1 MPNYTRVAEISSVV
15 DPFCEK
21 RFWSDRQQSMPIS
34 NPVSAVT
41 GLVIL
46 VIATCTRNIS
56 NPAKLPIP
64 STSVASFYLCRA
76 SLGIVG
82 AGTIVFHSIDDTQ
95 SQFSNF
101 NFRMC
106 DWLPIVLMC
115 TNILVLYFTRF
126 DRDACECTLTTAFV
140 LMYLW
145 TCVLVLAVDSTTYD
159 YLTIELANTDTD
171 GEDSQN
177 KYGTIMN
184 VVLLVPLGCTLAY
197 ASAFKFERWHSA
209 WVWGMI
215 ALNLVLWVCNA
226 YLCASN
232 LWMSMFHAVYHAT
245 IAYTFLLA
253 ACLGMTIDKSWEL
266 APFWKFWPMIQM
278 KPPPPPPDPPATNR
292 DGKQADATPSQGAN
306 ALFHIRI
313 EPLKFA

>member
-1 MPNYTRVAEISSVV
+1 MPTNLTTTIADLMSVV

-21 RFWSDRQQSMPIS
+21 RFWTDDQHKRPAIS
-34 NPVSAVT
+34 NPVSACT

-46 VIATCTRNIS
+46 LMATFTRNIRRS
-56 NPAKLPIP
+56 PTQHHIPA
-64 STSVASFYLCRA
+64 TSITAFYLCRA
-76 SLGIVG
+76 SLGVVG

-95 SQFSNF
+95 TQFDKF

-115 TNILVLYFTRF
+115 ANILVLYFTRF
-126 DRDACECTLTTAFV
+126 ERDACECTLTSTFI

-145 TCVLVLAVDSTTYD
+145 ACVLVLAVDSATYD
-159 YLTIELANTDTD
+159 YLTLELHDPN
-171 GEDSQN
+171 GGSQSV
-177 KYGTIMN
+177 YGTIMN
-184 VVLLVPLGCTLAY
+184 VVLLAPLGFTLAY
-197 ASAFKFERWHSA
+197 ASMFFFSKWHSA

-226 YLCASN
+226 YLCATN

-253 ACLGMTIDKSWEL
+253 ACLGMTLDKQWQL
-266 APFWKFWPMIQM
+266 VPAGWVWPMIEM
-278 KPPPPPPDPPATNR
+278 VPPPPPDNAQQINSTNN
-292 DGKQADATPSQGAN
+292 GNSASAIMHVK
-306 ALFHIRI
+306 I

>member
-1 MPNYTRVAEISSVV
+1 MPNYTHVVQMASVV

-21 RFWSDRQQSMPIS
+21 RFWADDQHKTPLIS

-41 GLVIL
+41 GLVIM
-46 VIATCTRNIS
+46 VMATFTQNIRN
-56 NPAKLPIP
+56 PTKQPIHA
-64 STSVASFYLCRA
+64 TSVTSFYLCRA

-95 SQFSNF
+95 AQYSNF

-106 DWLPIVLMC
+106 DWVPIVLMC

-126 DRDACECTLTTAFV
+126 EKDACECTLTTTFV
-140 LMYLW
+140 TMYLW

-159 YLTIELANTDTD
+159 YLTIQLANSDTD

-177 KYGTIMN
+177 IYGTIMN
-184 VVLLVPLGCTLAY
+184 VVLLVPLGLTLAY
-197 ASAFKFERWHSA
+197 ASVFKFERWQNV

-232 LWMSMFHAVYHAT
+232 LWMSMFHAAYHAT

-253 ACLGMTIDKSWEL
+253 ACLGMTLDDSWEL
-266 APFWKFWPMIQM
+266 APFWKVWPMIQM
-278 KPPPPPPDPPATNR
+278 KPLPPPESSKDE
-292 DGKQADATPSQGAN
+292 KN
-306 ALFHIRI
+306 ALAENKNQGTHSLFHVKI